1 MEKVVKIFKNGRN
14 QAIRLPVMFEF
25 DTDRV
30 YISQDTNGDVIL
42 SKNKSKRD
50 DWDLF
55 FNMLNNFSVPNDFL
69 DTNERNQDITERD
82 PFEGIL

>member
-1 MEKVVKIFKNGRN
+1 MERIVKIFKNGRN

-30 YISQDTNGDVIL
+30 YIRQDKNGDLIL
-42 SKNKSKRD
+42 SKNKSKHD

-55 FNMLNNFSVPNDFL
+55 FNMLTNLSVPDDFL
-69 DTNERNQDITERD
+69 DTSDRNQDITKRD
-82 PFEGIL
+82 PFEGTL